1 MRIQIP
7 TTCPVCDY
15 PLETVNE
22 QLFCRNTACGA
33 RLDKQIEH
41 FAKVLG
47 IKGLGEKTVQK
58 LNLADVTE
66 LYYLDRDQL
75 VEDLGSAKVADKL
88 LQEIELSKSADLAT
102 VIHSFGIQLIGG
114 SASSKICSVVN
125 HIDEITE
132 EKCKEAGLGEK
143 ATLNLMSW
151 LNTEFEEL
159 RQFLPFSFNSSKTT
173 SSVNTNGKTICIT
186 GKLSS
191 FKTKSEAYK
200 VLECNGYKVVETVN
214 KSLQFLVDEE
224 NKGSSKRKK
233 AEELGITII
242 SNLES
247 FIKEN

>member
-75 VEDLGSAKVADKL
+75 VVDLGSAKVADKL